1 MSHSSLLNPVSPA
14 APDRRKVSPNV
25 ESSPAGQSIGAPA
38 APDRSVLDEILDD
51 PNLPSP
57 PSVALQLVELASD
70 PDADMREVVRVLNVD
85 PAICAKLLK
94 TVNSSFY
101 GFRKSV
107 ASVER
112 AVSIVGFRGLR
123 SLVLGMVAPS
133 LGGAGGSAREFR
145 AYWLESLSG
154 AVTAREL
161 AVRARH
167 PQAEEIFLAG
177 LLRDLGMLLLRQ
189 RFGDRYDTAWSGA
202 TRLWGGREVAWEIEA
217 LGVDHAELSATLL
230 ARWRLPEE
238 IVRMVRHHHDSAPS
252 AGAGPLCRH
261 GSRILQFG
269 SLVARVENL
278 PEDEE
283 AVSELIRRASDFGMS
298 AADLERLLGEVSPK
312 VEEFA
317 AILDVEVGPRARR
330 AGTNGAGA
338 VYPPTTF

>member
-1 MSHSSLLNPVSPA
+1 MSPNSLLNPVSPVA
-14 APDRRKVSPNV
+14 ADSRKTAPDAEPGRV
-25 ESSPAGQSIGAPA
+25 GQSVA
-38 APDRSVLDEILDD
+38 ASVVKDRSVLEEIIED

-57 PSVALQLVELASD
+57 PSVALQLVELASN
-70 PDADMREVVRVLNVD
+70 PDADIREVVRVLNVD

-101 GFRKSV
+101 GLRKPI

-133 LGGAGGSAREFR
+133 LGGGGGAAGEFR

-161 AVRARH
+161 ALRARH
-167 PQAEEIFLAG
+167 PMAEEIFLAG
-177 LLRDLGMLLLRQ
+177 LLRDLGKLLLRQ
-189 RFGDRYDTAWSGA
+189 RFGDRYAPAWTGV
-202 TRLWGGREVAWEIEA
+202 TRLWGEREVAWEAEA
-217 LGVDHAELSATLL
+217 LGVDHAELSAALL

-238 IVRMVRHHHDSAPS
+238 IVRMVRHHHDPEPS
-252 AGAGPLCRH
+252 AEVSPLCRH

-269 SLVARVENL
+269 SLVARVENV

-283 AVSELIRRASDFGMS
+283 AVGELIRRASDFGMS
-298 AADLERLLGEVSPK
+298 PANLERLLGEVSPK

-317 AILDVEVGPRARR
+317 AILDVEVAPRARR
-330 AGTNGAGA
+330 TGITG
-338 VYPPTTF
+338 V